1 MTTIN
6 DKAEQFHALHR
17 RGEPVILATAW
28 DVASACVVQDAGAK
42 AVATTSAGVAWSLGA
57 PDGDRLARDR
67 ALALIARVARAVH
80 VPVTA
85 DIEEGFG
92 ATPAEVGA
100 TIRSVLAAGAVGVN
114 IEDSLHVPSEG
125 GPLRA
130 IEDQTQ
136 RIAAARQA
144 AEAAGVRLFINAR
157 LDTYLRSVG
166 DPDGRLDA
174 TLERAAAYVAAG
186 ASGVFVPGVVDP
198 KTVAALADGIDAP
211 LNVLAG
217 PGAPPIPELAAL
229 GVARVSLGSSIASAA
244 YGLVQRATRE
254 AFTTGTYEAISE
266 PLGYETLNKLIA
278 QSVRAQ

>member
-17 RGEPVILATAW
+17 RGEPVILANAW

-57 PDGDRLARDR
+57 PDGDRLDR
-67 ALALIARVARAVH
+67 ESALALIARVARAVH

-92 ATPAEVGA
+92 ATPADVAE
-100 TIRSVLAAGAVGVN
+100 TIRGVLAAGAVGVN
-114 IEDSLHVPSEG
+114 IEDALHVPSDD

-130 IEDQTQ
+130 VADQTR

-144 AEAAGVRLFINAR
+144 AAAAGVRLFINAR
-157 LDTYLRSVG
+157 LDTYLLSVG

-211 LNVLAG
+211 LNVLTG

-254 AFTTGTYEAISE
+254 AFTTGTYEAISA
-266 PLGYETLNKLIA
+266 PLDYGTLNKLIA

>member
-17 RGEPVILATAW
+17 RGEPVILANAW

-57 PDGDRLARDR
+57 PDGDRLDRDS

-92 ATPAEVGA
+92 SAAADVGE
-100 TIRSVLAAGAVGVN
+100 TIRGVLAAGAVGVN
-114 IEDSLHVPSEG
+114 IEDALHVPSEG

-157 LDTYLRSVG
+157 LDTYLLSVG
-166 DPDGRLDA
+166 DPDGRLEA

-198 KTVAALADGIDAP
+198 KTVAALAEGIDAP
-211 LNVLAG
+211 LNVLTG

-266 PLGYETLNKLIA
+266 PLEYATLNKLIA
-278 QSVRAQ
+278 QSVRTQ